1 MEKEMS
7 SIGKNKIQTL
17 VDCLKGKTL
26 ILTKLVNKVKEVP
39 KGEVDT
45 LKASFVACNFEQK
58 ARIDYEETN
67 FAPMVKQPI
76 I

>member
-1 MEKEMS
+1 
-7 SIGKNKIQTL
+7 L

-67 FAPMVKQPI
+67 SAPMVK
-76 I
+76 